1 VTTPTARTVACDV
14 LIVGS
19 GAAGAVLAATLAE
32 RTGLDIVLVEGGG
45 YFGREAMTGD
55 EGQMARRLYAGG
67 GLRTT
72 DDGAIA
78 VRGGECVGGGTTVN
92 VALCLDPVPR
102 IWEGWRRDRGLLGFS
117 FDPGASDHGVAGLN
131 MASCLAEIRARLNV
145 HEPADSEVNE
155 NNRLFASGCR
165 RAGLSARRFELNMR
179 GCTACGAC
187 FAGCA
192 SDAKQGTMVTYVADA
207 VGGGVRLVHHCQV
220 EAIEMEGAGETR
232 VAVGARAFIAPS
244 AEGSRPNLLPPGP
257 VRFRARLVIV
267 AAGAI
272 GSPALLQRS
281 GHPDP
286 HQVLGR
292 GLVLHPSLG
301 VVGLFDHEVLAGTGI
316 EGTMYSDHF
325 VASHGF
331 FLECLF
337 APLGAGSC
345 TLPSFGPQ
353 HFALM
358 RQLRR
363 IGSFGIMLLDQVAG
377 QNRVS
382 WDPAAKRPRIH
393 YRLSR
398 GDRQRLA
405 FAAAKGVEVMFAA
418 GAREV
423 LLPSEEALGPL
434 ETPRFHHPSQAAYCA
449 ELQFAP
455 HATVLGSSH
464 AQGTLKMGEDPATSV
479 VNAQGESHHVR
490 NLMVCD
496 SSVFPGSCGV
506 NPMLSVLT
514 LARYQGRRLSAQLG
528 RYGL

>member
-1 VTTPTARTVACDV
+1 MNAVDCDV

-32 RTGLDIVLVEGGG
+32 RTALDVVLVEGGG
-45 YFGREAMTGD
+45 HFGREAMTGD
-55 EGQMARRLYAGG
+55 EGQMLRRLYAGG

-92 VALCLDPVPR
+92 VALCLDPVPQV
-102 IWEGWRRDRGLLGFS
+102 WEGWRRDRGLTGFS
-117 FDPGASDHGVAGLN
+117 FDPGASDHGVDGLN
-131 MASCLAEIRARLNV
+131 MAGCLAEVRARLNV
-145 HEPADSEVNE
+145 HQPDDHEVNE
-155 NNRLFASGCR
+155 NNRLFAAGCR
-165 RAGLSARRFELNMR
+165 RTGLSARKFELNMR
-179 GCTACGAC
+179 GCTGCGAC

-207 VGGGVRLVHHCQV
+207 VGRGVRLVHHCQV
-220 EAIEMEGAGETR
+220 EAIEMQGSGADR
-232 VAVGARAFIAPS
+232 VAVGARARIAPS
-244 AEGSRPNLLPPGP
+244 ADGSRPNLLAPGP
-257 VRFRARLVIV
+257 VRFTARLVIV

-272 GSPALLQRS
+272 GSPVLLQRS

-325 VASHGF
+325 AASHRF

-345 TLPSFGPQ
+345 TLPSFGRP
-353 HFALM
+353 HFTLM

-363 IGSFGIMLLDQVAG
+363 IGSFGIMLLDGVSQ
-377 QNRVS
+377 QNRVC
-382 WDPAAKRPRIH
+382 WDPVAGRARIH
-393 YRLSR
+393 YRLSPA
-398 GDRQRLA
+398 DRQRLA
-405 FAAAKGVEVMFAA
+405 YAAEKAVEVMFAA

-423 LLPSEEALGPL
+423 LLPSEEPVGPL
-434 ETPRFHHPSQAAYCA
+434 ETPWFHHPSEAAYCA
-449 ELQFAP
+449 DLKFAP

-464 AQGTLKMGEDPATSV
+464 AQGTLKMGEDPTTSA
-479 VNAQGESHHVR
+479 VNARCESHHVR

-496 SSVFPGSCGV
+496 SSVFPTSCGV

-514 LARYQGRRLSAQLG
+514 LARYQGRRLAAQPG